1 MIAKS
6 AAPTHETRFSRRC
19 RFIGDCVTLISLL
32 ALTACVAPVAPTVSV
47 DGDYRGT
54 ATRFQALLRTC
65 PRPGILH
72 IPVRNGV
79 MFYRWGSQDIQV
91 SVLNNG
97 TLSGSLP
104 GVQLTGTHDDT
115 TIQGD
120 VTDGQCG
127 LHFTLK
133 RIAG

>member
-1 MIAKS
+1 VSKM
-6 AAPTHETRFSRRC
+6 R
-19 RFIGDCVTLISLL
+19 LIDTVVLVALL
-32 ALTACVAPVAPTVSV
+32 GLGACVAPVAPTVSD

-54 ATRFQALLRTC
+54 ATRFQVLRRTC
-65 PRPGILH
+65 PRPGIVH
-72 IPVRNGV
+72 ASVRSGV
-79 MFYRWGSQDIQV
+79 MFYRWASQDIQV

-97 TLSGSLP
+97 TLSGALP
-104 GVQLTGTHDDT
+104 GVQLTGTHDGT

-133 RIAG
+133 RIGT